1 MTYGENQ
8 LRQFYVVD
16 STHTATPKV
25 SAAANKFYVKY
36 VDAKR
41 YGDNSAGAEFVTD
54 KISKGCIRDI
64 RISKPKGL
72 TLKTWKV
79 VLDSSVNSGAPVVG
93 EDYIINFDFRNVFGF
108 GENDRYYKNA
118 VVHVTSATNTAE
130 KFYEAM
136 AANINKQFKTE
147 AWKPI
152 KAYSDAN
159 AEGTV
164 GGISLASV
172 LDSNVKSVSVT
183 TASDSTE
190 SVTASL
196 NTTTGVLSVAI
207 KYATGSTASTLNT
220 TFAAAN
226 ITNLSGKKL
235 GDYVTVTN
243 VGTKSAVSTAVTLG
257 NVLTIV
263 EEAPVI
269 DIVRGYYGL
278 GLDMTVSFDPI
289 TVSGNET
296 DWVAGLTERADGLIK
311 YLDPDPALSTT
322 LANGHIVADMEYF
335 FSKGR
340 ADIYGFMGYPDINPS
355 EMIANKNSDYYIL
368 DIKYYFQDNG
378 MLNQNSEKELTFA
391 CTDLSTLK
399 NIIYDSNTAG
409 NRIVSSA
416 NGSAVSGSANETLLY
431 TVTF

>member
-41 YGDNSAGAEFVTD
+41 YGDNSAGTEFVTD
-54 KISKGCIRDI
+54 KIDKGCIRDV

-72 TLKTWKV
+72 VLKTWKV
-79 VLDSSVNSGAPVVG
+79 VLDSNVNSGAPVVG

-172 LDSNVKSVSVT
+172 LDNNVKSVSVT

-207 KYATGSTASTLNT
+207 KYASGSTASTLNP

-243 VGTKSAVSTAVTLG
+243 VGTKSAVSTAVALG

-269 DIVRGYYGL
+269 DIIRGYYGL

-289 TVSGNET
+289 TVNGEET
-296 DWVAGLTERADGLIK
+296 DWVEGLTERADGLIK
-311 YLDPDPALSTT
+311 YLDPDPDLSTA
-322 LANGHIVADMEYF
+322 LPNGHIVADMEYF

-340 ADIYGFMGYPDINPS
+340 ADVYGFMGYPDINPS

-368 DIKYYFQDNG
+368 GIKYYFQDKG

-391 CTDLSTLK
+391 CTSLDTLK
-399 NIIYDSNTAG
+399 NIIYDSTTAA
-409 NRIVSSA
+409 NRIVA
-416 NGSAVSGSANETLLY
+416 NTTGTAVSGSANDTVIY
-431 TVTF
+431 SVTF

>member
-41 YGDNSAGAEFVTD
+41 YGDNSAGTEFVTD
-54 KISKGCIRDI
+54 KIDKGCIRDI

-72 TLKTWKV
+72 VLKTWKV
-79 VLDSSVNSGAPVVG
+79 VLDSNVNSGAPVVG

-172 LDSNVKSVSVT
+172 LDSDVKSVEVT
-183 TASDSTE
+183 TDSDTTE
-190 SVTASL
+190 AVTASL
-196 NTTTGVLSVAI
+196 NTTTGVLSVDI
-207 KYATGSTASTLNT
+207 VYASGSTASTLNT

-226 ITNLSGKKL
+226 ITNLSGAKL

-243 VGTKSAVSTAVTLG
+243 VGTKAEVSTATALG

-289 TVSGNET
+289 TVSGEET
-296 DWVAGLTERADGLIK
+296 DWVEGLTERADGLIK
-311 YLDPDPALSTT
+311 YLDPDPDLSTA
-322 LANGHIVADMEYF
+322 LPNGHIVADMEYF

-340 ADIYGFMGYPDINPS
+340 ADVYGFMGYPDINPS

-368 DIKYYFQDNG
+368 DIKYYFQDKG

-399 NIIYDSNTAG
+399 NIIYDSTTAA
-409 NRIVSSA
+409 NRIVA
-416 NGSAVSGSANETLLY
+416 NTTGTSVSGSANDTVIY
-431 TVTF
+431 SVTF

>member
-41 YGDNSAGAEFVTD
+41 YGDNSAGTEFVTD
-54 KISKGCIRDI
+54 KIDKGCIRDI

-72 TLKTWKV
+72 VLKTWEIT
-79 VLDSSVNSGAPVVG
+79 LDSNVNSGAPVVG

-152 KAYSDAN
+152 TAEKHTGGTEESPTYS
-159 AEGTV
+159 
-164 GGISLASV
+164 LR
-172 LDSNVKSVSVT
+172 
-183 TASDSTE
+183 
-190 SVTASL
+190 
-196 NTTTGVLSVAI
+196 
-207 KYATGSTASTLNT
+207 
-220 TFAAAN
+220 
-226 ITNLSGKKL
+226 IT
-235 GDYVTVTN
+235 
-243 VGTKSAVSTAVTLG
+243 
-257 NVLTIV
+257 

-269 DIVRGYYGL
+269 DVVRGYYGL

-289 TVSGNET
+289 TVNGEET
-296 DWVAGLTERADGLIK
+296 DWVTGLTERADGLIK
-311 YLDPDPALSTT
+311 YLDPDPDLSTA
-322 LANGHIVADMEYF
+322 LPNGHIVADMEYF

-340 ADIYGFMGYPDINPS
+340 ADVYGFMGYPDINPS

-368 DIKYYFQDNG
+368 DIKYYFQDKG

-391 CTDLSTLK
+391 CTNLSTLK
-399 NIIYDSNTAG
+399 NIIYDSTTAA
-409 NRIVSSA
+409 NRIVA
-416 NGSAVSGSANETLLY
+416 NATGTSVSGSANDTVIY
-431 TVTF
+431 NVTF